1 MAELPFGPAAVAPP
15 PPPLQASGNPPPPA
29 PTGPPPPPPT
39 GSAAATPANPT
50 TTSVGPSTLREIVA
64 IAHEHKHSD
73 IHIGVG
79 EQPRFRARG
88 DMLRTDWPVTDTIR
102 FRDWVREML
111 SPAEI
116 DSFLREKE
124 YDGAFDFGFVRVR
137 INLLDTLRG
146 PAMVLRLIPQ
156 KILTMEELALPP
168 VLAELAERPKGMILV
183 TGPTGSGKST
193 TLAAMIDFINRTMKR
208 HILTIEDPIEFVHQ
222 SQQSLIR
229 QREVH
234 QHTRLFANALRAA
247 LREDPDVILI
257 GEIRDQETLSTAIEA
272 SQTGHLVFGTLHTN
286 SAVRTIERILGMFKP
301 DEQEQI
307 RRAVSETLLGVVSQ
321 GLIKTTDGKRCGYH
335 DLFINTDACRDYIQR
350 GALDE
355 IEEIMRRSSFDGMQ
369 TSNQALAALVLEGRV
384 DAEDALAQSAKPGEL
399 AQALRGRV

>member
-1 MAELPFGPAAVAPP
+1 M
-15 PPPLQASGNPPPPA
+15 
-29 PTGPPPPPPT
+29 
-39 GSAAATPANPT
+39 
-50 TTSVGPSTLREIVA
+50 
-64 IAHEHKHSD
+64 H
-73 IHIGVG
+73 
-79 EQPRFRARG
+79 
-88 DMLRTDWPVTDTIR
+88 RTDWPVTDTIR
-102 FRDWVREML
+102 VRDWVREML

-116 DSFLREKE
+116 DGFLRDKE

-156 KILTMEELALPP
+156 KILTMEQLALPP
-168 VLAELAERPKGMILV
+168 VLAELAERPKGMVLV

-193 TLAAMIDFINRTMKR
+193 TLAAMIDYINRTMKR

-222 SQQSLIR
+222 SQQSLVR

-286 SAVRTIERILGMFKP
+286 SAVRTVERILGMYKP
-301 DEQEQI
+301 EEQEQI
-307 RRAVSETLLGVVSQ
+307 RRAVSETLLAVVSQ

-335 DLFINTDACRDYIQR
+335 DLFVNTDACRDYIQR

-369 TSNQALAALVLEGRV
+369 TSNQALAALVLAGRV
-384 DAEDALAQSAKPGEL
+384 NAEDALAQSAKPGEL

>member
-1 MAELPFGPAAVAPP
+1 MAQLPFGPAAVV
-15 PPPLQASGNPPPPA
+15 
-29 PTGPPPPPPT
+29 PPPPPPQGAASPPPPPPA
-39 GSAAATPANPT
+39 GSPAQATATAQAGPA
-50 TTSVGPSTLREIVA
+50 TLREIVMV
-64 IAHEHKHSD
+64 AHDQKYSD

-79 EQPRFRARG
+79 EPPCFRDRG
-88 DMLRTDWPVTDTIR
+88 EMSRTDWPVTDTIR
-102 FRDWVREML
+102 FRDWVREIL
-111 SPAEI
+111 TPAEI
-116 DSFLREKE
+116 DGFLREKE

-193 TLAAMIDFINRTMKR
+193 TLAAMIDYINRTMKR

-222 SQQSLIR
+222 SRQSLIR

-286 SAVRTIERILGMFKP
+286 SAVRTVERILGMYKP

-307 RRAVSETLLGVVSQ
+307 RRAISETLLAVVSQ
-321 GLIKTTDGKRCGYH
+321 GLIRTTDGKRCGYH
-335 DLFINTDACRDYIQR
+335 DLFVNTDACRDYIQR

-369 TSNQALAALVLEGRV
+369 TSNQALAALVLSGRV
-384 DAEDALAQSAKPGEL
+384 EAEDALAQSAKPGEL
-399 AQALRGRV
+399 AQALRGRI

>member
-15 PPPLQASGNPPPPA
+15 PPGQATGNPPGPA
-29 PTGPPPPPPT
+29 AAGPPPPPPA
-39 GSAAATPANPT
+39 GSPVGGAAAAAQAGPA
-50 TTSVGPSTLREIVA
+50 TLREIVA
-64 IAHEHKHSD
+64 IAHEQKFSD

-88 DMLRTDWPVTDTIR
+88 EMLRTDWPVTDTIR

-116 DSFLREKE
+116 DGFLREKE

-156 KILTMEELALPP
+156 KILTMEELQLPP
-168 VLAELAERPKGMILV
+168 VLAELSERPKGMILV

-193 TLAAMIDFINRTMKR
+193 TLAAMIDYINRTMKR
-208 HILTIEDPIEFVHQ
+208 HILTIEDPIEFVHR

-234 QHTRLFANALRAA
+234 HHTRLFANALRAA

-286 SAVRTIERILGMFKP
+286 SAVRTVERILGMYKP

-307 RRAVSETLLGVVSQ
+307 RRAVSETLLAVVSQ

-335 DLFINTDACRDYIQR
+335 DLFVNTDACRDYIQR

-369 TSNQALAALVLEGRV
+369 TSNQALAALVLAGRV
-384 DAEDALAQSAKPGEL
+384 DADDALAQSAKPGEL

>member
-1 MAELPFGPAAVAPP
+1 MPAPPAVPAAAAPQATA
-15 PPPLQASGNPPPPA
+15 PLVPTVSGEA
-29 PTGPPPPPPT
+29 PE
-39 GSAAATPANPT
+39 
-50 TTSVGPSTLREIVA
+50 TLREIVA
-64 IAHEHKHSD
+64 IAHERNFSD

-79 EQPRFRARG
+79 ERPRFRERG
-88 DMLRTDWPVTDTIR
+88 DLNPTDWAITDSDRYRT
-102 FRDWVREML
+102 WVREML
-111 SPAEI
+111 SPTEF
-116 DSFLREKE
+116 DSFMREKE
-124 YDGAFDFGFVRVR
+124 FDGAHDFGFVRVR
-137 INLLDTLRG
+137 INLLDALRG

-156 KILTMEELALPP
+156 TILTMEQLSLPTVLGELAQ
-168 VLAELAERPKGMILV
+168 RPKGLILV

-193 TLAAMIDFINRTMKR
+193 TLAAMIDHINRTMKR

-222 SQQSLIR
+222 SNFSLIR
-229 QREVH
+229 QREVN
-234 QHTRLFANALRAA
+234 QHTMQFGNALRAA

-257 GEIRDQETLSTAIEA
+257 GEIRDQITLSTAIEA

-286 SAVRTIERILGMFKP
+286 SAVRTVERILGMFNP

-307 RRAVSETLLGVVSQ
+307 RRAVSESLLAVVAQ

-355 IEEIMRRSSFDGMQ
+355 IESIMERSAFDGMQ
-369 TSNQALAALVLEGRV
+369 TANQALAALVLGGRV
-384 DAEDALAQSAKPGEL
+384 EAEDALAQSSKPGEL

>member
-1 MAELPFGPAAVAPP
+1 MAELPFGPVGTAAPP
-15 PPPLQASGNPPPPA
+15 PPPPQPPPA
-29 PTGPPPPPPT
+29 IAVAPEVLPGQ
-39 GSAAATPANPT
+39 SAAAPGEEG
-50 TTSVGPSTLREIVA
+50 GPQTLREIVA
-64 IAHEHKHSD
+64 LAHERKYSD

-79 EQPRFRARG
+79 EQPCFRDRG
-88 DMLRTDWPVTDTIR
+88 DINRTDWPVTDSIR

-111 SPAEI
+111 SPNEI
-116 DSFLREKE
+116 DSFLRDKE
-124 YDGAFDFGFVRVR
+124 YDGAYDFGFVRVR
-137 INLLDTLRG
+137 INLLDSLRG

-156 KILTMEELALPP
+156 KIMTMQELDLPP
-168 VLAELAERPKGMILV
+168 ILGQLAERPKGMLLV

-193 TLAAMIDFINRTMKR
+193 TLAAMIDHINRTMKR
-208 HILTIEDPIEFVHQ
+208 HILTIENPIEFVHQ
-222 SQQSLIR
+222 SRMSLIR

-286 SAVRTIERILGMFKP
+286 SAVRTVERILGMFKP

-307 RRAVSETLLGVVSQ
+307 RRAVSETLLAVVSQ
-321 GLIKTTDGKRCGYH
+321 GLVKTTDGKRCGYH
-335 DLFINTDACRDYIQR
+335 DLFVNTDACRDYIQR

-355 IEEIMRRSSFDGMQ
+355 IEEIMVRSTFDGMQ
-369 TSNQALAALVLEGRV
+369 TSNQALAALVEAGRV
-384 DAEDALAQSAKPGEL
+384 AADDALAQSSKPGEL
-399 AQALRGRV
+399 AQRLRGRV

>member
-1 MAELPFGPAAVAPP
+1 V
-15 PPPLQASGNPPPPA
+15 Q
-29 PTGPPPPPPT
+29 
-39 GSAAATPANPT
+39 
-50 TTSVGPSTLREIVA
+50 
-64 IAHEHKHSD
+64 IAHENKYSD

-79 EQPRFRARG
+79 EQPRFRDRG
-88 DMLRTDWPVTDTIR
+88 EMHRTDWPVTDTMR

-111 SPAEI
+111 TPVEI
-116 DSFLREKE
+116 DSFLRDKE
-124 YDGAFDFGFVRVR
+124 YDGAHDFGFVRVR

-156 KILTMEELALPP
+156 KILTMEELDLPP
-168 VLAELAERPKGMILV
+168 VLAELSQRPKGMVLV

-193 TLAAMIDFINRTMKR
+193 TLAAMIDYINRTMKR

-222 SQQSLIR
+222 SQNSLIR
-229 QREVH
+229 QREVK
-234 QHTRLFANALRAA
+234 QHTHVFANALRAA

-286 SAVRTIERILGMFKP
+286 SAVRTVERILGMYKP

-307 RRAVSETLLGVVSQ
+307 RRAVSETLLAVVSQ

-335 DLFINTDACRDYIQR
+335 DLFVNTDACRDYIQR

-355 IEEIMRRSSFDGMQ
+355 IEEIMLRSAFDGMQ
-369 TSNQALAALVLEGRV
+369 TSNQALAALVEAGRV
-384 DAEDALAQSAKPGEL
+384 DAEDALAQSSKPGEL
-399 AQALRGRV
+399 AQRLRGRV

>member
-15 PPPLQASGNPPPPA
+15 PPPQAPP
-29 PTGPPPPPPT
+29 TPPPPPPVA
-39 GSAAATPANPT
+39 SASPGEASQAGPA
-50 TTSVGPSTLREIVA
+50 TLREIVA
-64 IAHEHKHSD
+64 IAHEHKYSD

-79 EQPRFRARG
+79 EQPRFRDRG
-88 DMLRTDWPVTDTIR
+88 EMCRTDWPVTDTIR

-116 DSFLREKE
+116 DGFLREKE

-137 INLLDTLRG
+137 INLLDTFRG

-193 TLAAMIDFINRTMKR
+193 TLAAMIDYINRTMKR
-208 HILTIEDPIEFVHQ
+208 HILTIEDPIEFVHK

-234 QHTRLFANALRAA
+234 QHTHLFANALRAA

-286 SAVRTIERILGMFKP
+286 SAVRTVERILGMYRP
-301 DEQEQI
+301 EEQEQI
-307 RRAVSETLLGVVSQ
+307 RRAVSETLLAVVSQ

-335 DLFINTDACRDYIQR
+335 DLFVNTDACRDYIQR

-369 TSNQALAALVLEGRV
+369 TSNQALAALVLAGRV

>member
-15 PPPLQASGNPPPPA
+15 PPGGMPL
-29 PTGPPPPPPT
+29 PPPPPVPMAAAGGPGAT
-39 GSAAATPANPT
+39 SAAEGGPA
-50 TTSVGPSTLREIVA
+50 TLREIVA
-64 IAHEHKHSD
+64 IAHENKYSD

-79 EQPRFRARG
+79 EAPRFRARG
-88 DMLRTDWPVTDTIR
+88 DMQRTDWPVTDTVR

-156 KILTMEELALPP
+156 KILTMEELALPK

-193 TLAAMIDFINRTMKR
+193 TLAAMIDYINRTMKR

-222 SQQSLIR
+222 SQLSLVR

-286 SAVRTIERILGMFKP
+286 SAVRTVERILGMFKP

-307 RRAVSETLLGVVSQ
+307 RRAVSETLLGVVAQ

-384 DAEDALAQSAKPGEL
+384 DAEDALAQSSKPGEL

>member
-1 MAELPFGPAAVAPP
+1 MGTTALIPGPMAELPFGPAAVV
-15 PPPLQASGNPPPPA
+15 
-29 PTGPPPPPPT
+29 PPPPPPQGH
-39 GSAAATPANPT
+39 GSPPPPPAASAAPAAATAH
-50 TTSVGPSTLREIVA
+50 VGPATLKEIVA
-64 IAHEHKHSD
+64 IAHDNKYSD

-79 EQPRFRARG
+79 EQPRFRDRG
-88 DMLRTDWPVTDTIR
+88 EMHRTDWSVTDTIR

-156 KILTMEELALPP
+156 KILTMEQLALPP

-193 TLAAMIDFINRTMKR
+193 TLAAMIDYINRTMKR

-257 GEIRDQETLSTAIEA
+257 GEIRDQETLSTAMEA

-286 SAVRTIERILGMFKP
+286 SAVRTVERILGMYKP
-301 DEQEQI
+301 EEQEQI
-307 RRAVSETLLGVVSQ
+307 RRAVSETLLAVVSQ
-321 GLIKTTDGKRCGYH
+321 GLIRTTDGKRCGYH
-335 DLFINTDACRDYIQR
+335 DLFVNTDACRDYIQR

-369 TSNQALAALVLEGRV
+369 TSNQALAALVLAGRV
-384 DAEDALAQSAKPGEL
+384 EAEDALAQSAKPGEL